1 EEDGSAAVRL
11 REQAAACPVCAAALA
26 HAPLAPV
33 LLAWAPPA
41 SVDGAVD
48 WETAFRRAVAPSSR
62 RRRRRWSTAGR
73 LLAVAAL
80 FVGITLSSALPAGAS
95 TGPNSVLYPVRGIEE
110 DARWRL
116 TPDPDRVP
124 LEADLASAYLW
135 QARTSAARHD
145 SKSYQAAMERFF
157 MWAE

>member
-1 EEDGSAAVRL
+1 
-11 REQAAACPVCAAALA
+11 
-26 HAPLAPV
+26 
-33 LLAWAPPA
+33 
-41 SVDGAVD
+41 
-48 WETAFRRAVAPSSR
+48 APSSR

-80 FVGITLSSALPAGAS
+80 FVGITLSSALPAAAS

-157 MWAE
+157 MWAERLRADIGKAPPAKRLSARAVVSAALP